1 MSFLDN
7 TTLVVDAVLTSVG
20 RQRLSENNFE
30 IIQFAPSDDGVDYAL
45 YNEAN
50 TNGPND
56 YGKVIENMPIHQ
68 AFNSDIGFI
77 QRHFLVDT
85 LSPANPPEIANPA
98 GIEGDTIN
106 TGGTG

>member
-20 RQRLSENNFE
+20 RQRLSENNFKVDS
-30 IIQFAPSDDGVDYAL
+30 FAPSDDGVDYAL

-68 AFNSDIGFI
+68 AFNSGDSI
-77 QRHFLVDT
+77 QRHFLVHT
-85 LSPANPPEIANPA
+85 LSPANPPEISNPA
-98 GIEGDTIN
+98 GIEGDTI
-106 TGGTG
+106 TVGG